1 MELFPSEEE
10 CENPRPSLVVAE
22 LVIAWARRR
31 GNEALFLPNR
41 RAKFNWD
48 LNRIFPPFSI
58 KTLLRWREKLLFRA
72 SRAVAFAPEFPRAL
86 NCFGR
91 DVAEFS
97 LDY

>member
-31 GNEALFLPNR
+31 GNEATLPNR

-72 SRAVAFAPEFPRAL
+72 SCAVALPP
-86 NCFGR
+86 N
-91 DVAEFS
+91 S
-97 LDY
+97 LGP